1 MASIRYEITVD
12 RPPSEVW
19 DLISDF
25 GGVYRYNPNVSH
37 SRLTN
42 GSANEGVGATR
53 HCDLSFSGASVEER
67 ILEWHEGAGYALE
80 IFDGEK
86 LPPFRSGVRAAVTV
100 RPAGSERSVVAGSM
114 DYELKFGPVGR
125 LMDRAMVAP
134 RFGPAFGRFLA
145 GIKHHAETGEEITEN
160 TDLSAELAALHTN
173 GATSPTRPAAQATAR

>member
-67 ILEWHEGAGYALE
+67 ILEWHEGEGYALE

-100 RPAGSERSVVAGSM
+100 RPAGSERSVVTGDM
-114 DYELKFGPVGR
+114 DYELKFGLLGR
-125 LMDRAMVAP
+125 LMDRTVVAP
-134 RFGPAFGRFLA
+134 RFGPAFGRLLA
-145 GIKHHAETGEEITEN
+145 GIKHHAETGEEITEK
-160 TDLSAELAALHTN
+160 TDISAELAALRTN
-173 GATSPTRPAAQATAR
+173 GTTASVRPTPRAPAR